1 MYIEFDKEY
10 LQELYEMGKCNDKKH
25 RYQPAVI
32 KKYANCVRILLHSRT
47 IETLYRIKSLN
58 SSIRID
64 LKYRLEFMVR
74 KEEDE
79 EIVTIC
85 RLLDISNH
93 YK

>member
-1 MYIEFDKEY
+1 MQIVLEY
-10 LQELYEMGKCNDKKH
+10 Y
-25 RYQPAVI
+25 
-32 KKYANCVRILLHSRT
+32 SRT